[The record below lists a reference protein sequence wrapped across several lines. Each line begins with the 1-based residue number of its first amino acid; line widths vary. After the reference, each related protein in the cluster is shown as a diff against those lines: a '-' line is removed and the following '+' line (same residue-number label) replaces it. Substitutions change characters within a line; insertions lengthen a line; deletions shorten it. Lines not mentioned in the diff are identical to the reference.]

1 MNILEQK
8 LAAKYLFPK
17 RAWLDGMFTKGVTS
31 ETQAFTKLMQEDF
44 RKVIDQSRLQRLNF
58 TNEIRLAKLEKPLAV
73 QILHAI
79 NVGVSKRDLAEE
91 GEIVEG
97 EEDQDKKFDT
107 KYFDPSLMKEKK
119 KQNKDAHRMMK
130 LSLTDGLNEI
140 EAIEYERF
148 KNMDHFSVG

>member
-17 RAWLDGMFTKGVTS
+17 RAWLEGMFTKGVTS

-44 RKVIDQSRLQRLNF
+44 RKVIDQSRLQRHNF

>member
-17 RAWLDGMFTKGVTS
+17 RAWLEGMFTKGVTS
-31 ETQAFTKLMQEDF
+31 ETQAFTKLMQEDL

>member
-91 GEIVEG
+91 GEIAEG

>member
-17 RAWLDGMFTKGVTS
+17 RAWLEGMFTKGVTS

-148 KNMDHFSVG
+148 KNMDHCSVG

>member
-17 RAWLDGMFTKGVTS
+17 RAWLEGMFTKGVTS